1 MTQYQQRRRNMKKRN
16 KFLLLIIMIL
26 SLSFIT
32 TGCETDTM
40 EGVDI
45 VVTNYPTEYI
55 VKSLYDDHANI
66 ESIYPDGITIEQ
78 YKISKKQK
86 EDFAKKD
93 VFVYNGLIEK
103 ERNLAIDLLAINKDL
118 KIIDTA
124 YVLETKYSPEE
135 LWLNPSLLL
144 MMSEN
149 VKMGIDEY
157 ATSTYI
163 KKDVEEKYKDLK
175 VKLSELDAEY
185 REAVNN
191 TNDKTIVVADSALK
205 YLEKFGLTV
214 YCIDNDASD
223 KTIATVNNLI
233 SKKEISYI
241 IKFKNK
247 DLPENA
253 QTIIDKNPDI
263 KTLELHKLDNITDI
277 ERKNKSDY
285 ISIMQDNLNT
295 LKSELYQ

>member
-1 MTQYQQRRRNMKKRN
+1 MKKTN
-16 KFLLLIIMIL
+16 KLLLLIIMLIPI
-26 SLSFIT
+26 SLIT
-32 TGCETDTM
+32 TGCKTDNM

-55 VKSLYDDHANI
+55 VKALYDEHSNI
-66 ESIYPDGITIEQ
+66 ESIYPDGITIED

-93 VFVYNGLIEK
+93 VFIYNGLIEK
-103 ERNLAIDLLAINKDL
+103 ERNLAIDLLAINPNL

-135 LWLNPSLLL
+135 LWLNPSSLL

-149 VKMGIDEY
+149 VKLGLEEY

-163 KKDVEEKYKDLK
+163 KKDIDEKYDDLK

-191 TNDKTIVVADSALK
+191 TSNKTIVVADSTLK

-223 KTIATVNNLI
+223 KTITTVNNLI
-233 SKKEISYI
+233 KNKEISYI
-241 IKFKNK
+241 IKFKNI

-253 QTIIDKNPDI
+253 NKIIEKNPDI
-263 KTLELHKLDNITDI
+263 KTLELHKLDNITDN
-277 ERKNKSDY
+277 ERKNKADY
-285 ISIMQDNLNT
+285 INLMQDNLNT